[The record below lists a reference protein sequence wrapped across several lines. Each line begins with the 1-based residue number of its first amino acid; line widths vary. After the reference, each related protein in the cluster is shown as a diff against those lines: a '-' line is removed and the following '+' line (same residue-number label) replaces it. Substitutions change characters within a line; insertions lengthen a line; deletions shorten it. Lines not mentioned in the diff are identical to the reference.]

1 MNEVIRRD
9 AVKRLQEYNERHSD
23 AFRLWQE
30 SGFKHDRKPVHEP
43 LPSDLAGLACG
54 ATTRAGTPC
63 KRTDIYGNGRCKF
76 HGGLS
81 TGAKTEEGKA
91 RQLEG
96 YRRWQERK
104 RLEAGGHGIEDRL
117 AVSQG
122 E

>member
-1 MNEVIRRD
+1 MKEVIRQD

-23 AFRLWQE
+23 AFRRWQE

-96 YRRWQERK
+96 YRRWQE
-104 RLEAGGHGIEDRL
+104 EQHQGAGKSRVEDSS
-117 AVSQG
+117 A
-122 E
+122 